1 MVTITEEKKARK
13 INIDWGR
20 QGGAVIG
27 YIVIILGYFGVIANT
42 MMYNDF
48 GNWISFVDMDRT
60 ILFWT
65 YQTYISAILDPVVS
79 ILIIVVLTA
88 LLIVFSIIDWHS
100 YIIVLI
106 LIPIYILFVLDL
118 FMNLFDI
125 ITVLDTGTFYFTIP
139 GLSLVL
145 LFLICFVLT
154 YKEDIPQYGIKASLW
169 MVPLLIALAFFF
181 YTFMFGISAESFIL
195 QFGSGEGYVN
205 ILILSL
211 TVIAGSLSGMRI
223 KKETLIRKEQ
233 FELAR

>member
-20 QGGAVIG
+20 QGGAVMG

-65 YQTYISAILDPVVS
+65 YQTYISAILDPVVF

-125 ITVLDTGTFYFTIP
+125 MTVLDTGTFYFTMP

-145 LFLICFVLT
+145 LFLICFALT

-169 MVPLLIALAFFF
+169 MVPLLIALAFIF
-181 YTFMFGISAESFIL
+181 YTIMFGVSAESFIL

-233 FELAR
+233 FELAS